1 VFGIHGLVWNE
12 WCIQVLNNRSLFS
25 AFESAF
31 SSAIGSAFGLAFGS
45 EHNWLKFGAQRLGCD
60 YESLAG
66 HLICSCIIWD
76 TLSVPIAVPT
86 GTGTLEVSMDAKFFK

>member
-1 VFGIHGLVWNE
+1 MASIGMSG
-12 WCIQVLNNRSLFS
+12 VLKCQLINISLFLVFS
-25 AFESAF
+25 STFSSVL
-31 SSAIGSAFGLAFGS
+31 SSAIHSAFGL
-45 EHNWLKFGAQRLGCD
+45 ENNWLKIGAQRLGCD

-66 HLICSCIIWD
+66 HLICSYIIWD